1 MLAHIKRDDL
11 LRLSKQAA
19 LAVPRNTTIKELQ
32 GIHLEADE
40 GNSMLRRANPST
52 TITKPCCNI

>member
-19 LAVPRNTTIKELQ
+19 LAVPKNTTIKELQ
-32 GIHLEADE
+32 GIHLEAE
-40 GNSMLRRANPST
+40 IGRAHV
-52 TITKPCCNI
+52 